1 VTKSKT
7 GIRGVIF
14 DLDGT
19 LFEAEYD
26 WPAIKRR
33 LGVSRADG
41 SILDYLQ
48 TLPPEQALDKRALLE
63 SIEDRA
69 TRTGR
74 LKPGALELLADL
86 RRMGMK
92 LALVTNNRASNAH
105 HVVDRYRLTFD
116 VVLTRDDGWYK
127 PSGEPLLQAAS
138 RMGLDPDELV
148 AVGDN
153 DLDLL
158 AARSA
163 GVALAVIVNADA
175 ARFAG
180 RCDILIHDLRQL
192 LEAFASWDGSDGAG
206 ESTEVVERL

>member
-1 VTKSKT
+1 
-7 GIRGVIF
+7 
-14 DLDGT
+14 

-26 WPAIKRR
+26 WPAIKAR

-41 SILDYLQ
+41 SILDWLQ
-48 TLPPEQALDKRALLE
+48 ALPPEQASGKRALLE

-69 TRTGR
+69 TRSGH

-86 RRMGMK
+86 RRMGLK
-92 LALVTNNRASNAH
+92 LALVTNNRACNAH
-105 HVVDRYRLTFD
+105 HVVDRYGLVFD

-127 PSGEPLLQAAS
+127 PSGEPLVQAAS
-138 RMGLDPDELV
+138 RMGLAPDELA

-153 DLDLL
+153 DLDLR

-163 GVALAVIVNADA
+163 GVALAVIVNAQVD
-175 ARFAG
+175 RFAG
-180 RCDILIHDLRQL
+180 RCDIAITDLMQL
-192 LEAFASWDGSDGAG
+192 FGEIASWDGSDGAG